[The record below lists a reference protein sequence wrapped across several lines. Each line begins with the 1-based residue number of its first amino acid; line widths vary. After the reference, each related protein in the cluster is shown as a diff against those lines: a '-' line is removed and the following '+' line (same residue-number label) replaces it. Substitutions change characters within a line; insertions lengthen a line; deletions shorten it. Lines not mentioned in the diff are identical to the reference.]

1 MSLIDVPLTDFLAN
15 FVTLDEYPKK
25 VESFSPGKAV
35 FSCPDCDRR
44 VVVVTSPLAS
54 AEAVNYVADGSTL
67 HITANATPDYAHATE
82 CADRMWEWLNS

>member
-54 AEAVNYVADGSTL
+54 AKAVTYPSPKGEGLPASSSGRT
-67 HITANATPDYAHATE
+67 
-82 CADRMWEWLNS
+82 CA